1 MKRIALFI
9 FLSLIIVSSIF
20 SISLDEIISGAKELS
35 PTYQNMILSYENSL
49 INIRSLEN
57 KDKIGVSVSATVNPL
72 YEERLLS
79 EEKGMSASSSAT
91 LTLPNNGNTT
101 ISL

>member
-72 YEERLLS
+72 Y
-79 EEKGMSASSSAT
+79 
-91 LTLPNNGNTT
+91 
-101 ISL
+101 

>member
-49 INIRSLEN
+49 INIRSL
-57 KDKIGVSVSATVNPL
+57 
-72 YEERLLS
+72 
-79 EEKGMSASSSAT
+79 
-91 LTLPNNGNTT
+91 
-101 ISL
+101 